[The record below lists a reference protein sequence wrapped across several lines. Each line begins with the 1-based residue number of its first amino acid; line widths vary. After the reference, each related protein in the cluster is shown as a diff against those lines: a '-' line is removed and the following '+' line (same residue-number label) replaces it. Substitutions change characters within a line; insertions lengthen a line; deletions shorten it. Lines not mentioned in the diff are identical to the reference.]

1 MMTIQITV
9 SHFMEESERGE
20 KNGKERDLELFPLE
34 ASTILGRIL
43 LKEYNEHSHFLH
55 KHSGIPHHS

>member
-1 MMTIQITV
+1 MA
-9 SHFMEESERGE
+9 
-20 KNGKERDLELFPLE
+20 KRDLELFPLE

-43 LKEYNEHSHFLH
+43 LKEYNEHSHLFH